1 MPVFYTTKRM
11 LSLLL
16 WYNRGDKSGGRR
28 VAADSGNVPL
38 QIPPLMLLQYS
49 KDSETAGL
57 HKAVIYKTGAI
68 AVCLTTVGKGDI
80 LNLYQTVDRE

>member
-16 WYNRGDKSGGRR
+16 WYNREDKSGGRR

-49 KDSETAGL
+49 KDSETAVL
-57 HKAVIYKTGAI
+57 HEVAIY
-68 AVCLTTVGKGDI
+68 
-80 LNLYQTVDRE
+80 